1 MRTVVEIDQLIG
13 QAKKTAAKL
22 QSDKAK
28 NLALI
33 ETAKNI
39 RARNSLSALSS
50 EDAAEQVA

>member
-39 RARNSLSALSS
+39 RARNSL
-50 EDAAEQVA
+50 